1 MPPKRSVS
9 RAKKIKNVALKRV
22 KIGKKAHAPSAPVG
36 RSASYHRSG
45 KWAVKAKNGGKFP
58 VHPKQKKEE
67 EKKTACRYYPAEDIP
82 QPLRRRNVNKAAK
95 LKANYAPGTILIL
108 LSGRFRGRRVVFLKQ
123 LEKSGLLLVTG
134 PYKYNGVPLRRVN
147 QAYCIAT
154 SASVSLD
161 GVNLDKFNDQYF
173 EKVKTAKPKNADGF
187 FATDD
192 AKKELSPERKA
203 DQKTVDTP
211 IIAAMKKTEFLK
223 PYVSSR
229 FTLSKGQAP
238 HTMVF

>member
-1 MPPKRSVS
+1 M
-9 RAKKIKNVALKRV
+9 
-22 KIGKKAHAPSAPVG
+22 
-36 RSASYHRSG
+36 
-45 KWAVKAKNGGKFP
+45 
-58 VHPKQKKEE
+58 
-67 EKKTACRYYPAEDIP
+67 
-82 QPLRRRNVNKAAK
+82 
-95 LKANYAPGTILIL
+95 
-108 LSGRFRGRRVVFLKQ
+108 FLKQ

-161 GVNLDKFNDQYF
+161 GLNLDKFNDQYF

-211 IIAAMKKTEFLK
+211 VRSCLRRHVGWSDV
-223 PYVSSR
+223 PCRSSR
-229 FTLSKGQAP
+229 P
-238 HTMVF
+238 